1 MVAAPKV
8 KTRVLKTTNPRI
20 SILVA
25 APKVKLKNDAEKEL
39 AESWQCQNRT
49 SATPNLKNRRE
60 TQVEDIPRKTQFNA
74 ETKKRQIIRA
84 LIFIL
89 LYPLCKNRA
98 ETFSEIKSPD
108 TQIQIQI
115 HMTRP
120 SYDCKWA
127 NAEIQLS
134 NQHTRSPTALRF

>member
-1 MVAAPKV
+1 
-8 KTRVLKTTNPRI
+8 
-20 SILVA
+20 
-25 APKVKLKNDAEKEL
+25 VKLKNDAEKEL